1 MGGGGVDR
9 PDLLV
14 HVRVYT
20 FTNISVFIDQRMSII
35 DCMDG
40 VVFRE

>member
-14 HVRVYT
+14 HVRVHLYKY
-20 FTNISVFIDQRMSII
+20 FFFIDQRMSII